1 MAARTRSERNRYE
14 EARRRGTMGK
24 EVVYGSRPATEAQLR
39 AIRAMYRRAG
49 YRYES
54 EAIKAVLGKVPI
66 NGLNRERASMVIQ
79 HLQER
84 IEARKSM

>member
-1 MAARTRSERNRYE
+1 MARTRSERNCYE
-14 EARRRGTMGK
+14 DAKRRGVLGK

-39 AIRAMYRRAG
+39 AISAMYRRAG
-49 YRYES
+49 YRFES

-66 NGLNRERASMVIQ
+66 GGLNRERASMVIQ

-84 IEARKSM
+84 IVERQSK